1 MKDFRLYDIHDFLL
15 DEDFIRWARLRN
27 HEDCEFWDKW
37 LNKNPDKHFIIAEA
51 KGILENLGNGEDLIS
66 DRERERNIRE
76 LLVIIGKTSMPA
88 PDGFLLGK
96 LTKRAKGI
104 MLAAAVLLSLAI
116 GSWFFFQP
124 GKPESYAFE
133 FAETLPSSKWVESVN
148 STNEPVTLRLPD
160 KSTVK
165 LSPNSR
171 IAYAQ
176 DFDTSGSR
184 DVYLIGEAMFS
195 VQKNPLRPFRVFAN
209 DIMTKVLGT
218 SFSVRS
224 YSKDSA
230 VHVAV
235 NTGKVGVYLN
245 KGGKEFGKIMELDG
259 IILTPNQELIYQKDK
274 RKFRKTLRENP
285 KMVVPEVE
293 DNYLAYDD
301 YPLEKVL
308 RQLTENFGVSILF
321 DSELLGPCTITA
333 DLRTVPF
340 YEKLDLICKAIG
352 GKYEIIDGQ
361 VIIEAKGCY

>member
-15 DEDFIRWARLRN
+15 DEDFIRWVRLRKQ
-27 HEDCEFWDKW
+27 EDCEFWNKW
-37 LNKNPDKHFIIAEA
+37 LDKNPDKHFIIAEA
-51 KGILENLGNGEDLIS
+51 KGILENFGKEENLIS
-66 DRERERNIRE
+66 DRERERNIKE
-76 LLVIIGKTSMPA
+76 LLEVIGKTSVPV
-88 PDGFLLGK
+88 PKGFKLGK
-96 LTKRAKGI
+96 ITGRMKGLA
-104 MLAAAVLLSLAI
+104 LAAAVILLLAI
-116 GSWFFFQP
+116 GSWFFLQP
-124 GKPESYAFE
+124 DKPETYAFE
-133 FAETLPSSKWVESVN
+133 TTETLPSSKWVESVN
-148 STNEPVTLRLPD
+148 SSDETVTLLLPD
-160 KSTVK
+160 ESTVK
-165 LSPNSR
+165 LSPHSR
-171 IAYAQ
+171 IAYSH

-195 VQKNPLRPFRVFAN
+195 VQKNPSRPFRVFAN

-218 SFSVRS
+218 SFIVRS

-245 KGGKEFGKIMELDG
+245 KGGKEYGKIQELDG

-340 YEKLDLICKAIG
+340 YDKLDLICKAIG

-361 VIIEAKGCY
+361 VIIEAKGCN